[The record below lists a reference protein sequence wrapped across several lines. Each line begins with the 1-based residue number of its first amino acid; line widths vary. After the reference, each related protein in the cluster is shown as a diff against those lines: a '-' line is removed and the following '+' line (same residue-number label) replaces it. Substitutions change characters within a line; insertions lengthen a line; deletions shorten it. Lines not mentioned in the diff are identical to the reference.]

1 MHLTA
6 FFVSFFKNYNQRM
19 NRKNG
24 DFLSYDEKYMRL
36 AMQLAGNAI
45 GRTSPN
51 PLVGAVIVKDNRV
64 VGCGW
69 HRKAGTPHAEVHAL
83 NQAGELAQGA
93 DVYVTLEPCAH
104 YGKTPPCAKALVEAK
119 VKNVYGGLLDV
130 NPKVAGKGFKILEDA
145 GIHVEYGFLQD
156 ELRKQNEVFFKWIEH
171 KKPFVVLK
179 AAMTLDGKIATAT
192 GQSKW
197 ITNETSRAYGY
208 KLRDIYDGIMVGINT
223 VIEDNP
229 MLTARVDGGKNPIR
243 IVVDSS
249 LKIDINANVV
259 QDKSA
264 KTIVATTDKAD
275 KDKILKLQAQNV
287 DVIVVDKDENDK
299 VDIEKLL
306 NILGQQNICSI
317 LVEGGAT
324 LSGSFVAKKL
334 VDKVYF
340 FIAPKIV
347 GGKEAKTPVA
357 GTGILNL
364 QEALALKD
372 IQIEKLEEDIL
383 IIGRVDKDKV

>member
-1 MHLTA
+1 
-6 FFVSFFKNYNQRM
+6 M

-249 LKIDINANVV
+249 LRIDINANVV

-264 KTIVATTDKAD
+264 KTIIATTDKAD
-275 KDKILKLQAQNV
+275 KDKILKLQAQDV

-340 FIAPKIV
+340 FIAPKII

>member
-1 MHLTA
+1 
-6 FFVSFFKNYNQRM
+6 M

-249 LKIDINANVV
+249 LRIDINANVV

-275 KDKILKLQAQNV
+275 KDKFLKLQAQDV

-306 NILGQQNICSI
+306 DILGQQNICSI

-340 FIAPKIV
+340 FIAPKII

-364 QEALALKD
+364 QEALTLKD

>member
-1 MHLTA
+1 
-6 FFVSFFKNYNQRM
+6 M

-171 KKPFVVLK
+171 KKPFIVLK

-249 LKIDINANVV
+249 LRIDINANVV

-275 KDKILKLQAQNV
+275 KDKILKLQAQDV

-306 NILGQQNICSI
+306 DILGQQNICSI

-324 LSGSFVAKKL
+324 LSGSFVARKL

-340 FIAPKIV
+340 FIAPKII

>member
-1 MHLTA
+1 
-6 FFVSFFKNYNQRM
+6 M

-24 DFLSYDEKYMRL
+24 DFLSYNEKYMRL

-83 NQAGELAQGA
+83 NQARELAQGA

-229 MLTARVDGGKNPIR
+229 MLTAKVDGGKNPIR

-275 KDKILKLQAQNV
+275 KDKILKLQAQDV

-306 NILGQQNICSI
+306 DILGQQNICSI

-340 FIAPKIV
+340 FIAPKII

-364 QEALALKD
+364 QEALTLKD

>member
-1 MHLTA
+1 
-6 FFVSFFKNYNQRM
+6 M

-171 KKPFVVLK
+171 KKPFIVLK

-243 IVVDSS
+243 IVVDSN

-306 NILGQQNICSI
+306 DILGQQNIGQQNICSI

>member
-1 MHLTA
+1 
-6 FFVSFFKNYNQRM
+6 M

-171 KKPFVVLK
+171 KKSFIVLK

-249 LKIDINANVV
+249 LRIDINANVV

-275 KDKILKLQAQNV
+275 KDKILKLQAQDV
-287 DVIVVDKDENDK
+287 DVIVVDKDKNDK

-306 NILGQQNICSI
+306 DILGQQNICSI

-340 FIAPKIV
+340 FIAPKII

>member
-1 MHLTA
+1 
-6 FFVSFFKNYNQRM
+6 M

-104 YGKTPPCAKALVEAK
+104 YGKTPPCAKALVEKK

-171 KKPFVVLK
+171 KKPFIVLK

-249 LKIDINANVV
+249 LRIDINANVV

-275 KDKILKLQAQNV
+275 KDKILKLQAQDV

-306 NILGQQNICSI
+306 DILGQQNICSI

>member
-1 MHLTA
+1 
-6 FFVSFFKNYNQRM
+6 M

-179 AAMTLDGKIATAT
+179 AAMTLDGKIATAI

-264 KTIVATTDKAD
+264 KTIIATTDKAD
-275 KDKILKLQAQNV
+275 KDKILKLQAQDV

-306 NILGQQNICSI
+306 DILGQKNICSI

-340 FIAPKIV
+340 FIAPKII
-347 GGKEAKTPVA
+347 GGKEAKTSVA

>member
-1 MHLTA
+1 
-6 FFVSFFKNYNQRM
+6 M

-171 KKPFVVLK
+171 KKPFIVLK

-197 ITNETSRAYGY
+197 ITNETSRVYGY

-229 MLTARVDGGKNPIR
+229 MLTARVDGGKSPIR

-249 LKIDINANVV
+249 LRIDINANVV

-275 KDKILKLQAQNV
+275 KDKILKLQAQDV

-306 NILGQQNICSI
+306 DILGQQNICSI

>member
-1 MHLTA
+1 
-6 FFVSFFKNYNQRM
+6 M

-249 LKIDINANVV
+249 LKIDINANLV

-264 KTIVATTDKAD
+264 KTIIATTDKAD
-275 KDKILKLQAQNV
+275 KDKILKLQAQDV

-306 NILGQQNICSI
+306 DILGQQNICSI

-324 LSGSFVAKKL
+324 LSGSFVARKL

>member
-1 MHLTA
+1 
-6 FFVSFFKNYNQRM
+6 M

-145 GIHVEYGFLQD
+145 DIHVEYGFLQD

-179 AAMTLDGKIATAT
+179 VAMTLDGKIATAT

-264 KTIVATTDKAD
+264 KTIIATTDKAD
-275 KDKILKLQAQNV
+275 KDKILKLQAQDV

-306 NILGQQNICSI
+306 DILGQQNICSI

-324 LSGSFVAKKL
+324 LSGSFVARKL

-340 FIAPKIV
+340 FIAPKII

-364 QEALALKD
+364 QEALTLKD

>member
-1 MHLTA
+1 
-6 FFVSFFKNYNQRM
+6 M

-69 HRKAGTPHAEVHAL
+69 HRKTGTPHAEVHAL

-104 YGKTPPCAKALVEAK
+104 YGKTPPCSKALVEAK

-171 KKPFVVLK
+171 KKPFIVLK

-275 KDKILKLQAQNV
+275 KDKILKLQAQDV

-306 NILGQQNICSI
+306 DILGQQNICSI

-357 GTGILNL
+357 GIGILNL

>member
-1 MHLTA
+1 
-6 FFVSFFKNYNQRM
+6 M

-104 YGKTPPCAKALVEAK
+104 YGKTPPCSKALVEAK

-171 KKPFVVLK
+171 KKPFIVLK

-264 KTIVATTDKAD
+264 KTIVVTTDKAD
-275 KDKILKLQAQNV
+275 KDKILKLQAQDV

-306 NILGQQNICSI
+306 DILGQQNICSI

-340 FIAPKIV
+340 FIAPRIV

>member
-1 MHLTA
+1 
-6 FFVSFFKNYNQRM
+6 M

-171 KKPFVVLK
+171 KKPFIVLK

-229 MLTARVDGGKNPIR
+229 MLTVRVDGGKNPIR

-264 KTIVATTDKAD
+264 KTIIATTDKAN
-275 KDKILKLQAQNV
+275 KDKILKLQAQDV

-306 NILGQQNICSI
+306 DILGQQNICSI

-334 VDKVYF
+334 VDKVDF

>member
-1 MHLTA
+1 
-6 FFVSFFKNYNQRM
+6 M

-171 KKPFVVLK
+171 KKPFIVLK

-275 KDKILKLQAQNV
+275 KDKILKLQAQDV

-340 FIAPKIV
+340 FIAPKII

-372 IQIEKLEEDIL
+372 IQIEKLEEDVL

>member
-1 MHLTA
+1 
-6 FFVSFFKNYNQRM
+6 M

-171 KKPFVVLK
+171 KKPFIVLK

-264 KTIVATTDKAD
+264 KTIIATTDKAN
-275 KDKILKLQAQNV
+275 KDKILKLQAQDV

-306 NILGQQNICSI
+306 DILGQQNICSI

-340 FIAPKIV
+340 FIAPKII

-372 IQIEKLEEDIL
+372 IQIEKLDEDIL

>member
-1 MHLTA
+1 
-6 FFVSFFKNYNQRM
+6 M

-24 DFLSYDEKYMRL
+24 DFLSYDEKYMKL

-275 KDKILKLQAQNV
+275 KDKILKLQAQDV

-306 NILGQQNICSI
+306 DILGQQNICSI

-340 FIAPKIV
+340 FIAPKII

-372 IQIEKLEEDIL
+372 IQIGKLEEDIL

>member
-1 MHLTA
+1 
-6 FFVSFFKNYNQRM
+6 M

-229 MLTARVDGGKNPIR
+229 MLTSRVDGGKNPIR

-275 KDKILKLQAQNV
+275 KDKILKLQAQDV
-287 DVIVVDKDENDK
+287 DVIVVDKDEKDK

-306 NILGQQNICSI
+306 DILGQQNICSI

-364 QEALALKD
+364 QEALTLKD

>member
-1 MHLTA
+1 
-6 FFVSFFKNYNQRM
+6 M

-171 KKPFVVLK
+171 KKPFIVLK
-179 AAMTLDGKIATAT
+179 VAMTLDGKIATAT

-264 KTIVATTDKAD
+264 KTIIATTDKAD
-275 KDKILKLQAQNV
+275 KDKILKLQAQDV

-306 NILGQQNICSI
+306 DILGQQNICSI

-324 LSGSFVAKKL
+324 LSGSFVARKL

>member
-1 MHLTA
+1 
-6 FFVSFFKNYNQRM
+6 M

-264 KTIVATTDKAD
+264 KTIIATTDKAD
-275 KDKILKLQAQNV
+275 KDKILKLQAQDV

-306 NILGQQNICSI
+306 DILGQKNICSI

-364 QEALALKD
+364 QEALSLKD
-372 IQIEKLEEDIL
+372 IQIEKLKEDIL

>member
-1 MHLTA
+1 
-6 FFVSFFKNYNQRM
+6 M

-171 KKPFVVLK
+171 KKPFIVLK

-229 MLTARVDGGKNPIR
+229 MLTSRVDGGKNPIR

-275 KDKILKLQAQNV
+275 KDKILKLQAQDV

-306 NILGQQNICSI
+306 DILGQQNICSI

-340 FIAPKIV
+340 FIAPKII

>member
-1 MHLTA
+1 
-6 FFVSFFKNYNQRM
+6 M

-249 LKIDINANVV
+249 LRIDINANVV

-264 KTIVATTDKAD
+264 KTIIATTDKAD
-275 KDKILKLQAQNV
+275 KDKILKLQAQDV
-287 DVIVVDKDENDK
+287 DVIVVDKDKNDK

-306 NILGQQNICSI
+306 DILGQQNICSI

-340 FIAPKIV
+340 FIAPKII

-364 QEALALKD
+364 QEALTLKD

>member
-1 MHLTA
+1 
-6 FFVSFFKNYNQRM
+6 M

-104 YGKTPPCAKALVEAK
+104 YGKTPPCSKALVEAK

-171 KKPFVVLK
+171 KKPFIVLK

-264 KTIVATTDKAD
+264 KTIIATTDKAN
-275 KDKILKLQAQNV
+275 KDKILKLQAQDV

-306 NILGQQNICSI
+306 DILGQQNICSI

-340 FIAPKIV
+340 FIAPKII

-372 IQIEKLEEDIL
+372 IQIEKLEEDVL

>member
-1 MHLTA
+1 
-6 FFVSFFKNYNQRM
+6 M

-171 KKPFVVLK
+171 KKPFIVLK

-197 ITNETSRAYGY
+197 ITNETSRVYGY

-229 MLTARVDGGKNPIR
+229 MLTARVDGGKSPIR

-249 LKIDINANVV
+249 LRIDINANVV

-275 KDKILKLQAQNV
+275 KDKILKLQAQDV
-287 DVIVVDKDENDK
+287 DVIVVDKDEDDK

-306 NILGQQNICSI
+306 DILGQQNICSI

>member
-1 MHLTA
+1 
-6 FFVSFFKNYNQRM
+6 M

-83 NQAGELAQGA
+83 NQAGELARGA

-104 YGKTPPCAKALVEAK
+104 YGKTPPCSKALVEAK

-179 AAMTLDGKIATAT
+179 AAMTLDGKIATAI

-264 KTIVATTDKAD
+264 KTIIATTDKAD
-275 KDKILKLQAQNV
+275 KDKILKLQAQDV
-287 DVIVVDKDENDK
+287 DVIVVDKDKNDK

-306 NILGQQNICSI
+306 DILGQKNICSI

-324 LSGSFVAKKL
+324 LSGSFVARKL

>member
-1 MHLTA
+1 
-6 FFVSFFKNYNQRM
+6 M

-264 KTIVATTDKAD
+264 KTIIATTDKAD
-275 KDKILKLQAQNV
+275 KDKILKLQAQDV

-306 NILGQQNICSI
+306 DILGQQNICSI

-357 GTGILNL
+357 GAGILNL

>member
-1 MHLTA
+1 
-6 FFVSFFKNYNQRM
+6 M

-249 LKIDINANVV
+249 LRIDINANVV

-264 KTIVATTDKAD
+264 KTIIATTDKAD
-275 KDKILKLQAQNV
+275 KDKILKLQAQDI

-306 NILGQQNICSI
+306 DILGQQNICSI

-340 FIAPKIV
+340 FIAPKII

>member
-1 MHLTA
+1 
-6 FFVSFFKNYNQRM
+6 M

-171 KKPFVVLK
+171 KKPFIVLK

-264 KTIVATTDKAD
+264 KTIIATTDKAD
-275 KDKILKLQAQNV
+275 KDKFLKLQAQDV

-306 NILGQQNICSI
+306 DILGQKNICSI

-340 FIAPKIV
+340 FIAPKII

-364 QEALALKD
+364 QEALTLKD

>member
-1 MHLTA
+1 
-6 FFVSFFKNYNQRM
+6 M

-171 KKPFVVLK
+171 KKPFIVLK

-275 KDKILKLQAQNV
+275 KDKILKLQAQDV
-287 DVIVVDKDENDK
+287 DVIVVDKDEQDK

-306 NILGQQNICSI
+306 DILGQQNICSI

-340 FIAPKIV
+340 FIAPKII

-364 QEALALKD
+364 QEALTLKD

>member
-1 MHLTA
+1 
-6 FFVSFFKNYNQRM
+6 M

-264 KTIVATTDKAD
+264 KTIIATTDKAD
-275 KDKILKLQAQNV
+275 KDKILKLQAQDV
-287 DVIVVDKDENDK
+287 DVIVVDKDKNDK

-306 NILGQQNICSI
+306 DILGQQNICSI

-334 VDKVYF
+334 VDKVDF

-364 QEALALKD
+364 QEALMLKD
-372 IQIEKLEEDIL
+372 IQFEKLEEDIL

>member
-1 MHLTA
+1 
-6 FFVSFFKNYNQRM
+6 M

-24 DFLSYDEKYMRL
+24 DFLSYDEKYMKL

-275 KDKILKLQAQNV
+275 KDKILKLQAQDI

-306 NILGQQNICSI
+306 DILGQQNICSI

-340 FIAPKIV
+340 FIAPKII

-372 IQIEKLEEDIL
+372 IQVEKLDEDIL

>member
-1 MHLTA
+1 
-6 FFVSFFKNYNQRM
+6 M

-171 KKPFVVLK
+171 KKPFIVLK

-249 LKIDINANVV
+249 LKIDINANLV

-264 KTIVATTDKAD
+264 KTIIATTDKAD
-275 KDKILKLQAQNV
+275 KDKILKLQAQDV

>member
-1 MHLTA
+1 
-6 FFVSFFKNYNQRM
+6 M

-36 AMQLAGNAI
+36 AMQLAENAI

-275 KDKILKLQAQNV
+275 KDKILKLQAQDV

>member
-1 MHLTA
+1 
-6 FFVSFFKNYNQRM
+6 M

-156 ELRKQNEVFFKWIEH
+156 ELCKQNEVFFKWIEH

-275 KDKILKLQAQNV
+275 KDKILKLQAQDV
-287 DVIVVDKDENDK
+287 DVIVVDKDEKDK

-306 NILGQQNICSI
+306 DILGQQNICSI

-324 LSGSFVAKKL
+324 LNGSFVAKKL

-340 FIAPKIV
+340 FIAPKII

-364 QEALALKD
+364 QEALTLKD
-372 IQIEKLEEDIL
+372 IQFEKLEEDIL

>member
-1 MHLTA
+1 
-6 FFVSFFKNYNQRM
+6 M

-104 YGKTPPCAKALVEAK
+104 YGQTPPCAKALVEAK

-264 KTIVATTDKAD
+264 KTIIATTDKAD
-275 KDKILKLQAQNV
+275 KDKILKLQAQDV

-306 NILGQQNICSI
+306 DILGQQNICSI

>member
-1 MHLTA
+1 
-6 FFVSFFKNYNQRM
+6 M

-171 KKPFVVLK
+171 KKPFIVLK

-264 KTIVATTDKAD
+264 KTIIATTDKAD
-275 KDKILKLQAQNV
+275 KDKILKLQAQDV
-287 DVIVVDKDENDK
+287 DVIVVDKDKNDK

-340 FIAPKIV
+340 FIAPKII

>member
-1 MHLTA
+1 
-6 FFVSFFKNYNQRM
+6 M

-104 YGKTPPCAKALVEAK
+104 YGKTPPCSKALVEAK

-145 GIHVEYGFLQD
+145 GIHVKYGFLQD

-171 KKPFVVLK
+171 KKPFIVLK

-275 KDKILKLQAQNV
+275 KDKILKLQAQDV
-287 DVIVVDKDENDK
+287 DVIVVDKDEKDK

-306 NILGQQNICSI
+306 DILGQQNICSI

-364 QEALALKD
+364 QEALSLKD

>member
-1 MHLTA
+1 
-6 FFVSFFKNYNQRM
+6 M

-69 HRKAGTPHAEVHAL
+69 HRKAGTSHAEVHAL

-104 YGKTPPCAKALVEAK
+104 YGKTPPCSKALVEAK

-171 KKPFVVLK
+171 KKPFIVLK

-275 KDKILKLQAQNV
+275 KDKILKLQAQDV

-306 NILGQQNICSI
+306 DILGQQNICSI

>member
-1 MHLTA
+1 
-6 FFVSFFKNYNQRM
+6 M

-275 KDKILKLQAQNV
+275 KDKILKLQAQDI

-306 NILGQQNICSI
+306 DILGQQNICSI